1 MTHIFSESRHKGPL
15 PLLGPFKWQVV
26 DHFEGLLKHMGPG
39 DLCLLQVGKEGV
51 FKRTFGCFPLNC
63 EGLETSGGFSGPM
76 GTTSY
81 VLFGNKATGGRE
93 AKAKNRR
100 VYFLQNLQMAGW
112 LVGGQAG
119 LEYRNFWEKWIEPFL
134 AAALPAVFFF
144 FPG

>member
-1 MTHIFSESRHKGPL
+1 M
-15 PLLGPFKWQVV
+15 LGPFKWQVV

-39 DLCLLQVGKEGV
+39 DLFLLQVGKEGV
-51 FKRTFGCFPLNC
+51 LKWTFGCFPLNR

-93 AKAKNRR
+93 AKAKDRR

-112 LVGGQAG
+112 WVGRLAC
-119 LEYRNFWEKWIEPFL
+119 LEYRNFLGEVDRT
-134 AAALPAVFFF
+134 LPCSRPPRSFFSGLKKGLG
-144 FPG
+144 PP